1 MIITTQITFETF
13 INIYISTFYMIF
25 IGKPLD
31 DSDLVNI
38 RISKDTATKNIEAFN
53 RTSGR

>member
-1 MIITTQITFETF
+1 MIITTPITFKTF
-13 INIYISTFYMIF
+13 INIYILTFYMIF

-38 RISKDTATKNIEAFN
+38 RISVNTAQENIKAFN
-53 RTSGR
+53 RASGR